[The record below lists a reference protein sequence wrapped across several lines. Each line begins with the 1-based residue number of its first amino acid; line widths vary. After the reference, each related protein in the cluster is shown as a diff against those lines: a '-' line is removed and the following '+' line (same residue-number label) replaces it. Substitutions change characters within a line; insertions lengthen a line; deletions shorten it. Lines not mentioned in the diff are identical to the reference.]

1 MTPYEWHPNPD
12 PHPPHPPS
20 LFHHPLSPPASS
32 AYTQPNSSSLFS
44 VRTRHRKAS
53 GNVLSDFP
61 SLPLFLSL
69 PFSHQSSSPLTPP
82 PSFGFG
88 EAAIRPCPS
97 LLTNRQIRK
106 QSVNRIRGWR
116 LSWLASGRIDF
127 FFLVWIKDWEGSL
140 LSSPLEYHCRAGN
153 LVPVP
158 LLFPQLSQLRCRML
172 WRMVHQENCS
182 YQVVLKATWPHSF
195 NCHFNRHK
203 LMLILLLLAS
213 LIVRISRFIF
223 AVIKYPWMPL
233 WN

>member
-1 MTPYEWHPNPD
+1 MNDIPTLTHTHLTLPPFSTTPSPHRPALHTLSPTAPPSFQSEPD
-12 PHPPHPPS
+12 TERRAGMYSLISPPS
-20 LFHHPLSPPASS
+20 LPPS
-32 AYTQPNSSSLFS
+32 FS
-44 VRTRHRKAS
+44 
-53 GNVLSDFP
+53 
-61 SLPLFLSL
+61 LSL

-223 AVIKYPWMPL
+223 AVVKYPWMPL

>member
-20 LFHHPLSPPASS
+20 LFPPSPLPTGQLCIHS
-32 AYTQPNSSSLFS
+32 AQQLLPLFS
-44 VRTRHRKAS
+44 PNQTQKGERECT
-53 GNVLSDFP
+53 LCFP
-61 SLPLFLSL
+61 LPLFLSL

-106 QSVNRIRGWR
+106 QLVNRIRGWR

-182 YQVVLKATWPHSF
+182 YQVVLKATWHI
-195 NCHFNRHK
+195 H
-203 LMLILLLLAS
+203 LIAILTDTS
-213 LIVRISRFIF
+213 WCWFCCC
-223 AVIKYPWMPL
+223 
-233 WN
+233 